1 MKSLYITGAE
11 RYSGKTAT
19 CLTLGVRLQLDGFR
33 VGYLKPVSLQPWRIG
48 NRIADEDAAF
58 VKQVLNLSSEPW
70 ELSPVVITPEFLR
83 LRLTDPNPEDL
94 MIKVIE
100 AFKAA
105 SQDKDLLILEGGG
118 SLREGYVVGLPT
130 VGVVN
135 KLGSQALV
143 IAKYREEVRMMDD
156 VLSTQARLGDFSV
169 ASSSTVSPM
178 MLRNSLQK

>member
-58 VKQVLNLSSEPW
+58 VKQVLNLPSEPW

-83 LRLTDPNPEDL
+83 AQVD
-94 MIKVIE
+94 
-100 AFKAA
+100 
-105 SQDKDLLILEGGG
+105 G
-118 SLREGYVVGLPT
+118 SEP
-130 VGVVN
+130 
-135 KLGSQALV
+135 
-143 IAKYREEVRMMDD
+143 
-156 VLSTQARLGDFSV
+156 
-169 ASSSTVSPM
+169 
-178 MLRNSLQK
+178 